1 MIKTRLISTGLI
13 CASFLLGAT
22 AMYGQKTP
30 SKDQAKTPVNLKEPQ
45 NLGPALSAKQQDS
58 LAKTSKYRD
67 LAWTAQA
74 DKKWQ
79 ASFNQEQGLA
89 YLAESRLDDT
99 TQTAQRQNL
108 KDRLKVLDKKT
119 IFDVAYHPSLESVI
133 HLFLT
138 EKRDLMERM
147 LFRSQYYFPLFEQ
160 ELDAQGLPLEIKY
173 LAMVESA
180 LNPTAK
186 SRVGATGLWQFMYD
200 TGKMYGLEVTNYV
213 DERQDPVKSTQAAV
227 RYLKKLHQVFGDWN
241 LALAAYNSGPG
252 NVNKA
257 IRRAG
262 GNRNFWAIRPY
273 LPKETSGYV
282 PAFLASMYIFEHAG
296 PLGLK
301 AAPLAVPRHATD
313 TIHVKQW
320 MEFGALAKEL
330 SVDSALIAQLNPQY
344 KKQVVPYVEGERYG
358 LRLPVEAV
366 GRFVANEKQI
376 YSQLK
381 PAEQA
386 RRAQVEAMVQA
397 APAITRYKVRSGD
410 FLGKIADKHQV
421 TVKQIMQWNKLKS
434 TNISVGQSLII
445 HGKNSG
451 SSAVQNA
458 VAASEKPNTTSTNQS
473 DTEWYEV
480 RPGDTL
486 WSIAQKFKDVS
497 LDQIKQW
504 NPQLGNN
511 IQPGMKVK
519 VCSCTP

>member
-1 MIKTRLISTGLI
+1 MINIKSVSSGIVLAT
-13 CASFLLGAT
+13 FLLFGTSVYA
-22 AMYGQKTP
+22 QKKIT
-30 SKDQAKTPVNLKEPQ
+30 KDQAKAPVNIKEPQ
-45 NLGPALSAKQQDS
+45 NLGPALSVKQQDS

-79 ASFNQEQGLA
+79 ASFAQEQGLA

-108 KDRLKVLDKKT
+108 QERLKVLDKKT

-133 HLFLT
+133 HMFLT

-160 ELDAQGLPLEIKY
+160 ELDAQGMPLEIKY

-227 RYLKKLHQVFGDWN
+227 RYLKKLHQIFGDWN

-262 GNRNFWAIRPY
+262 GNKNFWAIRPY

-313 TIHVKQW
+313 TVQVKQW

-344 KKQVVPYVEGERYG
+344 KKQVIPYVEGERYG

-376 YSQLK
+376 YAQLK
-381 PAEQA
+381 PAELA

-397 APAITRYKVRSGD
+397 APAVTRYKVRSGD
-410 FLGKIADKHQV
+410 FLGKIANKHQV

-434 TNISVGQSLII
+434 TNIAVGQSLII

-451 SSAVQNA
+451 ASVAQNST
-458 VAASEKPNTTSTNQS
+458 ASTKAKAGSNQS

-486 WSIAQKFKDVS
+486 WSIAQRFKDVS

-511 IQPGMKVK
+511 IQPGTKVK
-519 VCSCTP
+519 VCACTP

>member
-1 MIKTRLISTGLI
+1 MINIKSVSSGLVL
-13 CASFLLGAT
+13 ATFLLFGTSVYA
-22 AMYGQKTP
+22 QKKTT
-30 SKDQAKTPVNLKEPQ
+30 KDQANAPVNLKEPQ
-45 NLGPALSAKQQDS
+45 NLGPALSVQQQDS

-79 ASFNQEQGLA
+79 ASFAQEQGLA

-108 KDRLKVLDKKT
+108 QERLKVLDKKT

-133 HLFLT
+133 HMFLT

-160 ELDAQGLPLEIKY
+160 ELDAQGMPLEIKY

-227 RYLKKLHQVFGDWN
+227 RYLKKLHQIFGDWN

-262 GNRNFWAIRPY
+262 GNKNFWAIRPY

-313 TIHVKQW
+313 TVQVKQW

-344 KKQVVPYVEGERYG
+344 KKQVIPYVEGERYG

-376 YSQLK
+376 YAQLK

-397 APAITRYKVRSGD
+397 APAVTRYKVRSGD
-410 FLGKIADKHQV
+410 FLGKIANKHQV

-434 TNISVGQSLII
+434 TNIAVGQSLII

-451 SSAVQNA
+451 PSGAQNST
-458 VAASEKPNTTSTNQS
+458 ASTKAKAGSNQS

-486 WSIAQKFKDVS
+486 WSIAQRFKDVS

-511 IQPGMKVK
+511 IQPGTKVK
-519 VCSCTP
+519 VCACTP

>member
-1 MIKTRLISTGLI
+1 MINIKSVSFGVVLAT
-13 CASFLLGAT
+13 FLLFGTSVYA
-22 AMYGQKTP
+22 QKKTT
-30 SKDQAKTPVNLKEPQ
+30 KDQANAPVNLKEPQ
-45 NLGPALSAKQQDS
+45 NLGPALSVKQQDS

-79 ASFNQEQGLA
+79 ASFAQEQGLA

-108 KDRLKVLDKKT
+108 QERLKVLDKKT

-133 HLFLT
+133 HMFLT

-160 ELDAQGLPLEIKY
+160 ELDAQGMPLEIKH

-227 RYLKKLHQVFGDWN
+227 RYLKKLHQIFGDWN

-262 GNRNFWAIRPY
+262 GNKNFWAIRPY

-313 TIHVKQW
+313 TVQVKQW

-344 KKQVVPYVEGERYG
+344 KKQVIPYVEGERYG

-376 YSQLK
+376 YAQLK
-381 PAEQA
+381 PAELA

-397 APAITRYKVRSGD
+397 APAVTRYKVRSGD
-410 FLGKIADKHQV
+410 FLGKIANKHQV

-434 TNISVGQSLII
+434 TNIAVGQSLII

-451 SSAVQNA
+451 SLVAQNST
-458 VAASEKPNTTSTNQS
+458 ASTKAKAGSNQS

-486 WSIAQKFKDVS
+486 WSIAQRFKDVS

-511 IQPGMKVK
+511 IQPGTKVK
-519 VCSCTP
+519 VCACTP

>member
-1 MIKTRLISTGLI
+1 MINIKSVSSGIVLAT
-13 CASFLLGAT
+13 FLLFGTSVYA
-22 AMYGQKTP
+22 QKKIT
-30 SKDQAKTPVNLKEPQ
+30 KDQAKAPVNLKEPQ
-45 NLGPALSAKQQDS
+45 NLGPALSVKQQDS

-79 ASFNQEQGLA
+79 ASFAQEQGLA

-108 KDRLKVLDKKT
+108 QERLKVLDKKT

-133 HLFLT
+133 HMFLT

-160 ELDAQGLPLEIKY
+160 ELDAQGMPLEIKY

-227 RYLKKLHQVFGDWN
+227 RYLKKLHQIFGDWN

-262 GNRNFWAIRPY
+262 GNKNFWAIRPY

-313 TIHVKQW
+313 TVQVKQW

-344 KKQVVPYVEGERYG
+344 KKQVIPYVEGERYG

-376 YSQLK
+376 YAQLK

-397 APAITRYKVRSGD
+397 APAVTRYKVRSGD

-434 TNISVGQSLII
+434 TNIAVGQSLII
-445 HGKNSG
+445 HGKTSG
-451 SSAVQNA
+451 SSVAQNST
-458 VAASEKPNTTSTNQS
+458 ASTKAKAGSNQS

-486 WSIAQKFKDVS
+486 WSIAQRFKDVS

-511 IQPGMKVK
+511 IQPGTKVK
-519 VCSCTP
+519 VCACTP

>member
-13 CASFLLGAT
+13 CAAFLLGAPE
-22 AMYGQKTP
+22 MYGQKTP
-30 SKDQAKTPVNLKEPQ
+30 GKDQAKTPVNLKDPQ

-108 KDRLKVLDKKT
+108 QERLRVLDKKT

-313 TIHVKQW
+313 TIQVKQW

-344 KKQVVPYVEGERYG
+344 KKQVIPYVEGERYG

-376 YSQLK
+376 YAQLK

-397 APAITRYKVRSGD
+397 APAVTRYKVRKGD

-445 HGKNSG
+445 HGKNTG
-451 SSAVQNA
+451 SSPAQNA
-458 VAASEKPNTTSTNQS
+458 VAASEKSSTSTTNQS

>member
-1 MIKTRLISTGLI
+1 MINIKSVSSGLVL
-13 CASFLLGAT
+13 ATFLLFGT
-22 AMYGQKTP
+22 SVYSQKKIT
-30 SKDQAKTPVNLKEPQ
+30 KDQANAPVDLKEPQ
-45 NLGPALSAKQQDS
+45 NLGPALSVQQQDS

-79 ASFNQEQGLA
+79 ASFAQEQGLA

-108 KDRLKVLDKKT
+108 QERLKVLDKKT

-133 HLFLT
+133 HMFLT

-160 ELDAQGLPLEIKY
+160 ELDAQGMPLEIKY

-227 RYLKKLHQVFGDWN
+227 RYLKKLHQIFGDWN

-262 GNRNFWAIRPY
+262 GNKNFWAIRPY

-313 TIHVKQW
+313 TVQVKQW

-344 KKQVVPYVEGERYG
+344 KKQVIPYVEGERYG

-376 YSQLK
+376 YAQLK

-397 APAITRYKVRSGD
+397 APAVTRYKVRSGD

-434 TNISVGQSLII
+434 TNIAVGQSLII
-445 HGKNSG
+445 HGKNAGPSVAQNSTASTKANAG
-451 SSAVQNA
+451 S
-458 VAASEKPNTTSTNQS
+458 NQS

-486 WSIAQKFKDVS
+486 WSIAQRFKDVS

-511 IQPGMKVK
+511 IQPGTKVK
-519 VCSCTP
+519 VCACTP

>member
-1 MIKTRLISTGLI
+1 MINIKSVSSVIVLAT
-13 CASFLLGAT
+13 FLLFGTSVYA
-22 AMYGQKTP
+22 QKKIT
-30 SKDQAKTPVNLKEPQ
+30 KDQAKAPVNIKEPQ
-45 NLGPALSAKQQDS
+45 NLGPALSVKQQDS

-74 DKKWQ
+74 DNKWQ
-79 ASFNQEQGLA
+79 ASFAQEQGLA

-108 KDRLKVLDKKT
+108 QERLKVLDKKT

-133 HLFLT
+133 HMFLT

-160 ELDAQGLPLEIKY
+160 ELDAQGMPLEIKY

-227 RYLKKLHQVFGDWN
+227 RYLKKLHQIFGDWN

-262 GNRNFWAIRPY
+262 GNKNFWAIRPY

-313 TIHVKQW
+313 TVQVKQW
-320 MEFGALAKEL
+320 MEFGALGKEL

-344 KKQVVPYVEGERYG
+344 KKQVIPYVEGERYG

-376 YSQLK
+376 YAQLK

-397 APAITRYKVRSGD
+397 APAVTRYKVRSGD

-434 TNISVGQSLII
+434 TNIAVGQSLII

-451 SSAVQNA
+451 ASVAQNST
-458 VAASEKPNTTSTNQS
+458 ASTKAKAGSNQS

-486 WSIAQKFKDVS
+486 WSIAQRFKDVS

-511 IQPGMKVK
+511 IQPGTKVK
-519 VCSCTP
+519 VCACTP

>member
-1 MIKTRLISTGLI
+1 MINIKSVSSGIVLAT
-13 CASFLLGAT
+13 FLLFGTSVYA
-22 AMYGQKTP
+22 QKKTT
-30 SKDQAKTPVNLKEPQ
+30 KDQANAPVNLKEPQ
-45 NLGPALSAKQQDS
+45 NLGPALSVKQQDS

-79 ASFNQEQGLA
+79 ASFAQEQGLA

-108 KDRLKVLDKKT
+108 QERLKVLDKKT

-133 HLFLT
+133 HMFLT

-160 ELDAQGLPLEIKY
+160 ELDAQGMPLEIKY

-227 RYLKKLHQVFGDWN
+227 RYLKKLHQIFGDWN

-262 GNRNFWAIRPY
+262 GNKNFWAIRPY

-313 TIHVKQW
+313 TVQVKQW

-344 KKQVVPYVEGERYG
+344 KKQVIPYVEGERYG

-376 YSQLK
+376 YAQLK
-381 PAEQA
+381 PAELA

-397 APAITRYKVRSGD
+397 APAVTRYKVRSGD
-410 FLGKIADKHQV
+410 FLGKIANKHQV

-434 TNISVGQSLII
+434 TNIAVGQSLII

-451 SSAVQNA
+451 SSVAQNST
-458 VAASEKPNTTSTNQS
+458 ASTKAKAGSNQS

-486 WSIAQKFKDVS
+486 WSIAQRFKDVS

-511 IQPGMKVK
+511 IQPGTKVK
-519 VCSCTP
+519 VCACTP

>member
-1 MIKTRLISTGLI
+1 MINIKSVSSVIVLAT
-13 CASFLLGAT
+13 FLLFGTSVYA
-22 AMYGQKTP
+22 QKKTT
-30 SKDQAKTPVNLKEPQ
+30 KDQANAPVNLKEPQ
-45 NLGPALSAKQQDS
+45 NLGPALSVKQQDS

-79 ASFNQEQGLA
+79 ASFAQEQGLA

-108 KDRLKVLDKKT
+108 QERLKVLDKKT

-133 HLFLT
+133 HMFLT

-160 ELDAQGLPLEIKY
+160 ELDAQGMPLEIKY

-227 RYLKKLHQVFGDWN
+227 RYLKKLHQIFGDWN

-262 GNRNFWAIRPY
+262 GNKNFWAIRPY

-313 TIHVKQW
+313 TVQVKQW

-344 KKQVVPYVEGERYG
+344 KKQVIPYVEGERYG

-376 YSQLK
+376 YAQLK
-381 PAEQA
+381 PAELA

-397 APAITRYKVRSGD
+397 APAVTRYKVRSGD
-410 FLGKIADKHQV
+410 FLGKIANKHQV

-434 TNISVGQSLII
+434 TNIAVGQSLII

-451 SSAVQNA
+451 SSVAQNST
-458 VAASEKPNTTSTNQS
+458 ASTKAKAGSNQS

-486 WSIAQKFKDVS
+486 WSIAQRFKDVS

-511 IQPGMKVK
+511 IQPGTKVK
-519 VCSCTP
+519 VCACTP

>member
-1 MIKTRLISTGLI
+1 MINIKSVSFGVVLAT
-13 CASFLLGAT
+13 FLLFGTSVYA
-22 AMYGQKTP
+22 QKKTT
-30 SKDQAKTPVNLKEPQ
+30 KDQANAPVNLKEPQ
-45 NLGPALSAKQQDS
+45 NLGPALSVKQQDS

-79 ASFNQEQGLA
+79 ASFAQEQGLA

-108 KDRLKVLDKKT
+108 QERLKGLDKKT

-133 HLFLT
+133 HMFLT

-160 ELDAQGLPLEIKY
+160 ELDAQGMPLEIKY

-227 RYLKKLHQVFGDWN
+227 RYLKKLHQIFGDWN

-262 GNRNFWAIRPY
+262 GNKNFWAIRPY

-313 TIHVKQW
+313 TVQVKQW

-344 KKQVVPYVEGERYG
+344 KKQVIPYVEGERYG

-376 YSQLK
+376 YAQLK
-381 PAEQA
+381 PAELA

-397 APAITRYKVRSGD
+397 APAVTRYKVRSGD

-434 TNISVGQSLII
+434 TNIAVGQSLII

-451 SSAVQNA
+451 SSVAQNST
-458 VAASEKPNTTSTNQS
+458 ASTKAKAGSNQS

-486 WSIAQKFKDVS
+486 WSIAQRFKDVS

-511 IQPGMKVK
+511 IQPGTKVK
-519 VCSCTP
+519 VCACTP

>member
-1 MIKTRLISTGLI
+1 MINIKSVCSGLVL
-13 CASFLLGAT
+13 AAFLLFGTSVYA
-22 AMYGQKTP
+22 QKKIT
-30 SKDQAKTPVNLKEPQ
+30 KDQANAPVNLKEPQ
-45 NLGPALSAKQQDS
+45 NLGPALSVKQQDS

-79 ASFNQEQGLA
+79 ASFAQEQGLA

-108 KDRLKVLDKKT
+108 QERLKVLDKKT

-133 HLFLT
+133 HMFLT

-160 ELDAQGLPLEIKY
+160 ELDAQGMPLEIKY

-227 RYLKKLHQVFGDWN
+227 RYLKKLHQIFGDWN

-262 GNRNFWAIRPY
+262 GNKNFWAIRPY

-313 TIHVKQW
+313 TVQVKQW

-344 KKQVVPYVEGERYG
+344 KKQVIPYVEGERYG

-376 YSQLK
+376 YAQLK

-397 APAITRYKVRSGD
+397 APAVTRYKVRSGD
-410 FLGKIADKHQV
+410 FLGKIANKHQV

-434 TNISVGQSLII
+434 TNIAVGQSLII
-445 HGKNSG
+445 HGKTPAASV
-451 SSAVQNA
+451 AQNA
-458 VAASEKPNTTSTNQS
+458 TASTKASTGSNQS

-486 WSIAQKFKDVS
+486 WSIAQRFKDVS

-511 IQPGMKVK
+511 IQPGTKVK
-519 VCSCTP
+519 VCACTP

>member
-1 MIKTRLISTGLI
+1 MINIKSVSFGVVLAT
-13 CASFLLGAT
+13 FLLFGTSVYA
-22 AMYGQKTP
+22 QKKTT
-30 SKDQAKTPVNLKEPQ
+30 KDQANAPVNLKEPQ
-45 NLGPALSAKQQDS
+45 NLGPALSVKQQDS

-79 ASFNQEQGLA
+79 ASFAQEQGLA

-108 KDRLKVLDKKT
+108 QERLKGLDKKT

-133 HLFLT
+133 HMFLT

-160 ELDAQGLPLEIKY
+160 ELDAQGMPLEIKY

-227 RYLKKLHQVFGDWN
+227 RYLKKLHQIFGDWN

-262 GNRNFWAIRPY
+262 GNKNFWAIRPY

-313 TIHVKQW
+313 TVQVKQW

-344 KKQVVPYVEGERYG
+344 KKQVIPYVEGERYG

-376 YSQLK
+376 YAQLK
-381 PAEQA
+381 PAELA

-397 APAITRYKVRSGD
+397 APAVTRYKVRSGD
-410 FLGKIADKHQV
+410 FLGKIANKHQV

-434 TNISVGQSLII
+434 TNIAVGQSLII

-451 SSAVQNA
+451 SSVAQNST
-458 VAASEKPNTTSTNQS
+458 ASTKAKAGSNQS

-486 WSIAQKFKDVS
+486 WSIAQRFKDVS

-511 IQPGMKVK
+511 IQPGTKVK
-519 VCSCTP
+519 VCACTP

>member
-1 MIKTRLISTGLI
+1 MINIKSVSSGIVLAT
-13 CASFLLGAT
+13 FLLFGTSVYA
-22 AMYGQKTP
+22 QKKIT
-30 SKDQAKTPVNLKEPQ
+30 KDQYKAPVNIKEPQ
-45 NLGPALSAKQQDS
+45 NLGPALSVKQQDS

-79 ASFNQEQGLA
+79 ASFAQEQGLA

-108 KDRLKVLDKKT
+108 QERLKVLDKKT

-133 HLFLT
+133 HMFLT

-160 ELDAQGLPLEIKY
+160 ELDAQGMPLEIKY

-227 RYLKKLHQVFGDWN
+227 RYLKKLHQIFGDWN

-262 GNRNFWAIRPY
+262 GNKNFWAIRPY

-313 TIHVKQW
+313 TVQVKQW

-344 KKQVVPYVEGERYG
+344 KKQVIPYVEGERYG

-376 YSQLK
+376 YAQLK
-381 PAEQA
+381 PAELA

-397 APAITRYKVRSGD
+397 APAVTRYKVRSGD

-434 TNISVGQSLII
+434 TNIAVGQSLII

-451 SSAVQNA
+451 ASVAQNST
-458 VAASEKPNTTSTNQS
+458 ASTKAKAGSNQS

-486 WSIAQKFKDVS
+486 WSIAQRFKDIS

-511 IQPGMKVK
+511 IQPGTKVK
-519 VCSCTP
+519 VCACTP

>member
-1 MIKTRLISTGLI
+1 MINIKSVSSGIVLAT
-13 CASFLLGAT
+13 FLLFGTSVYA
-22 AMYGQKTP
+22 QKKIT
-30 SKDQAKTPVNLKEPQ
+30 KDQAKSPVNLKEPQ
-45 NLGPALSAKQQDS
+45 NLGPALSVKQQDS

-79 ASFNQEQGLA
+79 ASFAQEQGLA

-99 TQTAQRQNL
+99 TQTTKRQNL
-108 KDRLKVLDKKT
+108 QESLKVLDKKT

-133 HLFLT
+133 HMFLT

-160 ELDAQGLPLEIKY
+160 ELDAQGMPLEIKY

-227 RYLKKLHQVFGDWN
+227 RYLKKLHQIFGDWN

-262 GNRNFWAIRPY
+262 GNKNFWAIRPY

-313 TIHVKQW
+313 TVQVKQW

-344 KKQVVPYVEGERYG
+344 KKQVIPYVEGERYG
-358 LRLPVEAV
+358 LRLPVEAI

-376 YSQLK
+376 YAQLK

-397 APAITRYKVRSGD
+397 APAVTRYKVRSGD

-434 TNISVGQSLII
+434 TNIAVGQSLII

-451 SSAVQNA
+451 ASVAQNST
-458 VAASEKPNTTSTNQS
+458 ASTKAKAGSNQS

-486 WSIAQKFKDVS
+486 WSIAQRFKDVS

-511 IQPGMKVK
+511 IQPGTKVK
-519 VCSCTP
+519 VCACTP

>member
-1 MIKTRLISTGLI
+1 MINIKSVSFGVVLAT
-13 CASFLLGAT
+13 FLLFGTSGYA
-22 AMYGQKTP
+22 QKKTT
-30 SKDQAKTPVNLKEPQ
+30 KDQANAPVNLKEPQ
-45 NLGPALSAKQQDS
+45 NLGPALSVKQQDS

-79 ASFNQEQGLA
+79 ASFAQEQGLA

-108 KDRLKVLDKKT
+108 QERLKVLDKKT

-133 HLFLT
+133 HMFLT

-160 ELDAQGLPLEIKY
+160 ELDAQGMPLEIKY

-227 RYLKKLHQVFGDWN
+227 RYLKKLHQIFGDWN

-262 GNRNFWAIRPY
+262 GNKNFWAIRPY

-313 TIHVKQW
+313 TVQVKQW

-344 KKQVVPYVEGERYG
+344 KKQVIPYVEGERYG

-376 YSQLK
+376 YAQLK
-381 PAEQA
+381 PAELA

-397 APAITRYKVRSGD
+397 APAVTRYKVRSGD

-434 TNISVGQSLII
+434 TNIAVGQSLII

-451 SSAVQNA
+451 ASVAQNST
-458 VAASEKPNTTSTNQS
+458 ASTKAKAGSNQS

-486 WSIAQKFKDVS
+486 WSIAQRFKDVS

-511 IQPGMKVK
+511 IQPGTKVK
-519 VCSCTP
+519 VCACTP

>member
-1 MIKTRLISTGLI
+1 MINIKSVSSVIVLAT
-13 CASFLLGAT
+13 FLLFGTSVYA
-22 AMYGQKTP
+22 QKKIT
-30 SKDQAKTPVNLKEPQ
+30 KDQAKAPVNIKEPQ
-45 NLGPALSAKQQDS
+45 NLGPALSVKQQDS

-74 DKKWQ
+74 DNKWQ
-79 ASFNQEQGLA
+79 ASFAQEQGLA

-108 KDRLKVLDKKT
+108 QERLKVLDKKT

-133 HLFLT
+133 HMFLT

-160 ELDAQGLPLEIKY
+160 ELDAQGMPLEIKY

-227 RYLKKLHQVFGDWN
+227 RYLKKLHQIFGDWN

-262 GNRNFWAIRPY
+262 GNKNFWAIRPY

-313 TIHVKQW
+313 TVQVKQW

-344 KKQVVPYVEGERYG
+344 KKQVIPYVEGERYG

-376 YSQLK
+376 YAQLK

-397 APAITRYKVRSGD
+397 APAVTRYKVRSGD

-434 TNISVGQSLII
+434 TNIAVGQSLII

-451 SSAVQNA
+451 SSVAQNST
-458 VAASEKPNTTSTNQS
+458 ASTKAKAGSNQS

-486 WSIAQKFKDVS
+486 WSIAQRFKDVS

-511 IQPGMKVK
+511 IQPGTKVK
-519 VCSCTP
+519 VCACTP

>member
-1 MIKTRLISTGLI
+1 MINIKSVSSVIVLPT
-13 CASFLLGAT
+13 FLLFGTSVYAKKKIT
-22 AMYGQKTP
+22 
-30 SKDQAKTPVNLKEPQ
+30 KDQAKAPVNIKEPQ
-45 NLGPALSAKQQDS
+45 NLGPALSVQQQDS

-79 ASFNQEQGLA
+79 ASFAQEQGLA

-108 KDRLKVLDKKT
+108 QERLKVLDKKT

-133 HLFLT
+133 HMFLT

-160 ELDAQGLPLEIKY
+160 ELDAQGMPLEIKY

-227 RYLKKLHQVFGDWN
+227 RYLKKLHQIFGDWN

-262 GNRNFWAIRPY
+262 GNKNFWAIRPY

-313 TIHVKQW
+313 TVQVKQW

-344 KKQVVPYVEGERYG
+344 KKQVIPYVEGERYG

-376 YSQLK
+376 YAQLK

-397 APAITRYKVRSGD
+397 APAVTRYKVRSGD

-434 TNISVGQSLII
+434 TNIAVGQSLII

-451 SSAVQNA
+451 ASVAQNST
-458 VAASEKPNTTSTNQS
+458 ASTKAKAGSNQS

-486 WSIAQKFKDVS
+486 WSIAQRFKDVS

-511 IQPGMKVK
+511 IQPGTKVK
-519 VCSCTP
+519 VCACTP

>member
-1 MIKTRLISTGLI
+1 MINIKSVSFGVVLAT
-13 CASFLLGAT
+13 FLLFGTSVYA
-22 AMYGQKTP
+22 QKKTT
-30 SKDQAKTPVNLKEPQ
+30 KDQANAPVNLKEPQ
-45 NLGPALSAKQQDS
+45 NLGPALSVKQQDS

-79 ASFNQEQGLA
+79 ASFAQEQGLA

-108 KDRLKVLDKKT
+108 QERLKVLDKKT

-133 HLFLT
+133 HMFLT

-160 ELDAQGLPLEIKY
+160 ELDAQGMPLEIKY

-227 RYLKKLHQVFGDWN
+227 RYLKKLHQIFGDWN

-262 GNRNFWAIRPY
+262 GNKNFWAIRPY

-313 TIHVKQW
+313 TVQVKQW

-344 KKQVVPYVEGERYG
+344 KKQVIPYVEGERYG

-376 YSQLK
+376 YAQLK
-381 PAEQA
+381 PAELA

-397 APAITRYKVRSGD
+397 APAVTRYKVRSGD
-410 FLGKIADKHQV
+410 FLGKIANKHQV

-434 TNISVGQSLII
+434 TNIAVGQSLII

-451 SSAVQNA
+451 SSVAQNST
-458 VAASEKPNTTSTNQS
+458 ASTKAKAGSNQS

-486 WSIAQKFKDVS
+486 WSIAQRFKDVS

-511 IQPGMKVK
+511 IQPGTKVK
-519 VCSCTP
+519 VCACTP